1 MHISLIPTRRNVFDG
16 LSVLKGRLPRMS
28 SKVVFIGLCVLVR
41 RLGFWVLVCL
51 LGFSVVVLVR
61 LTGPPE
67 LVLLGL
73 VVLVRITGPPML
85 VLLLVVVEVENGVVF
100 SRII

>member
-1 MHISLIPTRRNVFDG
+1 MKVGGRPLFDG
-16 LSVLKGRLPRMS
+16 LSVLKGCRPRMS

-41 RLGFWVLVCL
+41 LLGFWVLVCL
-51 LGFSVVVLVR
+51 FLGFSVVVLVR
-61 LTGPPE
+61 LMGPPA

-73 VVLVRITGPPML
+73 AVVLVRITGPPML
-85 VLLLVVVEVENGVVF
+85 VRLLVVVEVENGVVF